1 MRGHRAQTIAESVV
15 KLSRLL
21 SVQEAKRYR
30 ANAAASGEPTLEG
43 PVVEEIAMKLAQVQE
58 KNEALNS
65 EKLRLE
71 GYLRTAKKVRLVPA
85 TSVKLE
91 HCCHFPPPPLPFSS
105 PFQPSIGA
113 DDQRAPAAEEGRGR
127 R

>member
-1 MRGHRAQTIAESVV
+1 MRGHRAQTIAEWVV
-15 KLSRLL
+15 KLSRL
-21 SVQEAKRYR
+21 QEAKRYR

-85 TSVKLE
+85 TSVMLE
-91 HCCHFPPPPLPFSS
+91 HYCHFPLFFLTIPT
-105 PFQPSIGA
+105 IN
-113 DDQRAPAAEEGRGR
+113 RCR
-127 R
+127 

>member
-1 MRGHRAQTIAESVV
+1 MTNSPPTPRPMRGDRAQPL
-15 KLSRLL
+15 LSGLL
-21 SVQEAKRYR
+21 NFHFYSVQEAKRYR

-71 GYLRTAKKVRLVPA
+71 GYLRTAKKVRPVA
-85 TSVKLE
+85 RDSESV
-91 HCCHFPPPPLPFSS
+91 HNTVSFPP
-105 PFQPSIGA
+105 
-113 DDQRAPAAEEGRGR
+113 
-127 R
+127 